1 MLAVVVV
8 HLWWGS
14 GFCDSVGAW
23 SCGGS
28 AVFSGSAGACSYGGG
43 ADACLHGHGLD
54 KAVSMLQEL
63 LQVRQ
68 EEQCQLGLEL
78 PAIGRL
84 QLFLQHGQSSQAAQG
99 VVLIGQIF
107 QERLQE
113 ACQANHDM

>member
-1 MLAVVVV
+1 
-8 HLWWGS
+8 
-14 GFCDSVGAW
+14 
-23 SCGGS
+23 
-28 AVFSGSAGACSYGGG
+28 
-43 ADACLHGHGLD
+43 
-54 KAVSMLQEL
+54 MLQEL

-78 PAIGRL
+78 PAIGGL